1 MQKYKVV
8 NQANADGTA
17 KDGTINDPTSGT
29 KITASF
35 LNDNFFNIFSFLE
48 NAGYTLIDDDLSQ
61 LTKALKGRY
70 VSTYTYNTS
79 SITTQSVND
88 VVLGS
93 DNKYYEVQNN
103 NVTNDDPVGS
113 VTGNW
118 VLTSFDANET
128 GTPVGGIIA
137 TAQNTITLDGYL
149 YCNGQTINRVTYSGL
164 FSKIGTIFGVG
175 NGSTTFNLPD
185 SRGVFLRGLDDGRG
199 LDSGRAF
206 GSYQEDSIQNHGHDI
221 FGGTGGKAGMNNDY
235 PAHSSGYVDGKT
247 ASVVGANTSNETRP
261 KNIAIKYFIKY

>member
-35 LNDNFFNIFSFLE
+35 LNDNFFNLFSFVE
-48 NAGYTLIDDDLSQ
+48 NAGYSLIDDDLSQ

-128 GTPVGGIIA
+128 GTSVGGIIA
-137 TAQNTITLDGYL
+137 IAQDTTTLNGYL
-149 YCNGQTINRVTYSGL
+149 YCNGQAINRVTYSGL
-164 FSKIGTIFGVG
+164 FSKISTLYGSGD
-175 NGSTTFNLPD
+175 GSTTFNIPD
-185 SRGVFLRGLDDGRG
+185 FRGVFLRGFDDGRG
-199 LDSGRAF
+199 LDPNRVF
-206 GSYQEDSIQNHGHDI
+206 GSYQGDEFKSHNHALRGQGLTVSGLGPNPVAYYDSLG
-221 FGGTGGKAGMNNDY
+221 FAGSTGSSGGT
-235 PAHSSGYVDGKT
+235 
-247 ASVVGANTSNETRP
+247 ETRP

>member
-8 NQANADGTA
+8 NQANANGTA

-35 LNDNFFNIFSFLE
+35 LNDNFFNLFSFVE
-48 NAGYTLIDDDLSQ
+48 NAGYSLIDDDLSQ

-93 DNKYYEVQNN
+93 DGKYYEVQNN

-113 VTGNW
+113 TTGNW
-118 VLTSFDANET
+118 VLTSLDPSPFGLGFNQTWQDVLSSRSENVTYTNTSGKPIIVAVASSNGGLRQDVSLYVDSVRRFSNAYYGG
-128 GTPVGGIIA
+128 GTVSAIGIIPNNS
-137 TAQNTITLDGYL
+137 TYL
-149 YCNGQTINRVTYSGL
+149 AVSL
-164 FSKIGTIFGVG
+164 
-175 NGSTTFNLPD
+175 NGSATEWYE
-185 SRGVFLRGLDDGRG
+185 LR
-199 LDSGRAF
+199 
-206 GSYQEDSIQNHGHDI
+206 
-221 FGGTGGKAGMNNDY
+221 
-235 PAHSSGYVDGKT
+235 
-247 ASVVGANTSNETRP
+247 
-261 KNIAIKYFIKY
+261 

>member
-8 NQANADGTA
+8 NQANVDGTA

-35 LNDNFFNIFSFLE
+35 LNDNFFNLFSFVE
-48 NAGYTLIDDDLSQ
+48 NAGYSLIDDDLSQ

-118 VLTSFDANET
+118 VLTSFDASPFGMGFN
-128 GTPVGGIIA
+128 
-137 TAQNTITLDGYL
+137 
-149 YCNGQTINRVTYSGL
+149 QTWQDVTSSRSAGVTYTNTTGKPIVLSIVHTSANSSVGITSLTVGAVEVTRQQAEGSGL
-164 FSKIGTIFGVG
+164 YTYKQQVIVPKDTTYLFTL
-175 NGSTTFNLPD
+175 GSG
-185 SRGVFLRGLDDGRG
+185 SISYWRELR
-199 LDSGRAF
+199 
-206 GSYQEDSIQNHGHDI
+206 
-221 FGGTGGKAGMNNDY
+221 
-235 PAHSSGYVDGKT
+235 
-247 ASVVGANTSNETRP
+247 
-261 KNIAIKYFIKY
+261 

>member
-8 NQANADGTA
+8 NQSNVDGTA

-35 LNDNFFNIFSFLE
+35 LNDNFFNLFSFVE
-48 NAGYTLIDDDLSQ
+48 NAGYSLIDDDLSQ

-79 SITTQSVND
+79 SIATQSVND

-118 VLTSFDANET
+118 VLTSFDAS
-128 GTPVGGIIA
+128 PLGIGF
-137 TAQNTITLDGYL
+137 N
-149 YCNGQTINRVTYSGL
+149 QTWQDVTSSRSAGVTYTNTTNKPIVLSIVHTSINDTAITSLTVSGIEVTRQQPDGAGLYTYKQQVIVPKDATYL
-164 FSKIGTIFGVG
+164 FTL
-175 NGSTTFNLPD
+175 GSG
-185 SRGVFLRGLDDGRG
+185 SISYWRELR
-199 LDSGRAF
+199 
-206 GSYQEDSIQNHGHDI
+206 
-221 FGGTGGKAGMNNDY
+221 
-235 PAHSSGYVDGKT
+235 
-247 ASVVGANTSNETRP
+247 
-261 KNIAIKYFIKY
+261 

>member
-8 NQANADGTA
+8 NQANVDGTA

-35 LNDNFFNIFSFLE
+35 LNDNFFNLFSFVE
-48 NAGYTLIDDDLSQ
+48 NAGYSLIDDDLSQ

-79 SITTQSVND
+79 SIATQSVND

-118 VLTSFDANET
+118 VLTSFDAS
-128 GTPVGGIIA
+128 PLGIGF
-137 TAQNTITLDGYL
+137 N
-149 YCNGQTINRVTYSGL
+149 QTWQDVTSSRSAGVTYTNTTNKPIVLSIVHTSINGTAITSLTVSGIEVTRQQPDGAGLYTYKQQVIVPKDATYL
-164 FSKIGTIFGVG
+164 FTL
-175 NGSTTFNLPD
+175 GSG
-185 SRGVFLRGLDDGRG
+185 SISYWRELR
-199 LDSGRAF
+199 
-206 GSYQEDSIQNHGHDI
+206 
-221 FGGTGGKAGMNNDY
+221 
-235 PAHSSGYVDGKT
+235 
-247 ASVVGANTSNETRP
+247 
-261 KNIAIKYFIKY
+261 

>member
-8 NQANADGTA
+8 NQANVDGTA

-35 LNDNFFNIFSFLE
+35 LNDNFFNLFSFVE
-48 NAGYTLIDDDLSQ
+48 NAGYSLIDDDLSQ

-79 SITTQSVND
+79 SIATQSVND

-118 VLTSFDANET
+118 VLTSFDAS
-128 GTPVGGIIA
+128 PLGIGF
-137 TAQNTITLDGYL
+137 N
-149 YCNGQTINRVTYSGL
+149 QTWQDVTSSRSAGVTYTNTTNKPIVLSIVHTSINDTAITSLTVSGIEVTRQQPDGAGLYTYKQQVIVPKDATYL
-164 FSKIGTIFGVG
+164 FTL
-175 NGSTTFNLPD
+175 GSG
-185 SRGVFLRGLDDGRG
+185 SISYWRELR
-199 LDSGRAF
+199 
-206 GSYQEDSIQNHGHDI
+206 
-221 FGGTGGKAGMNNDY
+221 
-235 PAHSSGYVDGKT
+235 
-247 ASVVGANTSNETRP
+247 
-261 KNIAIKYFIKY
+261 

>member
-1 MQKYKVV
+1 MQKYKEV
-8 NQANADGTA
+8 NQANANGTA

-35 LNDNFFNIFSFLE
+35 LNDNFFNLFSFVE
-48 NAGYTLIDDDLSQ
+48 NAGYSLIDDDLSQ

-118 VLTSFDANET
+118 ALTSFDAS
-128 GTPVGGIIA
+128 PFGIGFNQ
-137 TAQNTITLDGYL
+137 TWQNVTSSRSA
-149 YCNGQTINRVTYSGL
+149 NVTYTNTTNKPIFLSVSVFRASPNTSSSIEL
-164 FSKIGTIFGVG
+164 TIDSNIISKNGISLGGGVG
-175 NGSTTFNLPD
+175 ADIYPTVEAIVPVNSTYRITALGSINYWFE
-185 SRGVFLRGLDDGRG
+185 LR
-199 LDSGRAF
+199 
-206 GSYQEDSIQNHGHDI
+206 
-221 FGGTGGKAGMNNDY
+221 
-235 PAHSSGYVDGKT
+235 
-247 ASVVGANTSNETRP
+247 
-261 KNIAIKYFIKY
+261 

>member
-8 NQANADGTA
+8 NQANVDGTA

-35 LNDNFFNIFSFLE
+35 LNDNFFNLFSFVE
-48 NAGYTLIDDDLSQ
+48 NAGYSLIDDDLSQ

-79 SITTQSVND
+79 SIATQSVND

-118 VLTSFDANET
+118 VLTSFDAS
-128 GTPVGGIIA
+128 PLGIGF
-137 TAQNTITLDGYL
+137 N
-149 YCNGQTINRVTYSGL
+149 QTWQDVTSSRSAGVTYTNTTNKPIVLSIVHTSINGAAITSLTVSGIEVTRQQPDGAGLYTYKQQVIVPKDATYL
-164 FSKIGTIFGVG
+164 FTL
-175 NGSTTFNLPD
+175 GSG
-185 SRGVFLRGLDDGRG
+185 SISYWRELR
-199 LDSGRAF
+199 
-206 GSYQEDSIQNHGHDI
+206 
-221 FGGTGGKAGMNNDY
+221 
-235 PAHSSGYVDGKT
+235 
-247 ASVVGANTSNETRP
+247 
-261 KNIAIKYFIKY
+261 

>member
-8 NQANADGTA
+8 NQANVDGTA

-35 LNDNFFNIFSFLE
+35 LNDNFFNLFSFVE
-48 NAGYTLIDDDLSQ
+48 NAGYSLIDDDLSQ

-93 DNKYYEVQNN
+93 DGKYYEVQNN

-113 VTGNW
+113 TTGNW
-118 VLTSFDANET
+118 VLTSFDAS
-128 GTPVGGIIA
+128 PFGIGFNQ
-137 TAQNTITLDGYL
+137 TWQNVTSSRSLG
-149 YCNGQTINRVTYSGL
+149 VTYTNTTNKPIQIFISAQAQGGNASL
-164 FSKIGTIFGVG
+164 SVNGTTI
-175 NGSTTFNLPD
+175 L
-185 SRGVFLRGLDDGRG
+185 
-199 LDSGRAF
+199 
-206 GSYQEDSIQNHGHDI
+206 
-221 FGGTGGKAGMNNDY
+221 
-235 PAHSSGYVDGKT
+235 T
-247 ASVVGANTSNETRP
+247 ASGANAGDRHFFQLIIPASFTYALSGTNNSLFWAELR
-261 KNIAIKYFIKY
+261 

>member
-8 NQANADGTA
+8 NQANVDGTA

-35 LNDNFFNIFSFLE
+35 LNDNFFNLFSFVE
-48 NAGYTLIDDDLSQ
+48 NAGYSLIDDDLSQ

-93 DNKYYEVQNN
+93 DGKYYEVQNN

-118 VLTSFDANET
+118 VLTSFDAS
-128 GTPVGGIIA
+128 PFGIGF
-137 TAQNTITLDGYL
+137 N
-149 YCNGQTINRVTYSGL
+149 QTWQDVTSSRSSSVTYTNTTGKPIYVSIYGKYYTT
-164 FSKIGTIFGVG
+164 SDRIGILYIDNIEVG
-175 NGSTTFNLPD
+175 KTGYVGSSNQLIAGATVSAIVPAGSTYMYTELSMLDFEWAE
-185 SRGVFLRGLDDGRG
+185 LR
-199 LDSGRAF
+199 
-206 GSYQEDSIQNHGHDI
+206 
-221 FGGTGGKAGMNNDY
+221 
-235 PAHSSGYVDGKT
+235 
-247 ASVVGANTSNETRP
+247 
-261 KNIAIKYFIKY
+261 